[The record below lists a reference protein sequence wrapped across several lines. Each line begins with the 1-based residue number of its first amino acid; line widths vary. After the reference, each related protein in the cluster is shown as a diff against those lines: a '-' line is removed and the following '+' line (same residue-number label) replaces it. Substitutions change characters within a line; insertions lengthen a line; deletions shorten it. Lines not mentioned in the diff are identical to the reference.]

1 MENLHS
7 EINFMY
13 FNYREEEK
21 LRERALVQDL
31 IDANKTDSDDYDE
44 ELYKDKFIFKAKPV
58 PSHVKRNLFKKMV
71 IGKKIHQRLSF
82 LNMRTQCKNF
92 RLFLP

>member
-1 MENLHS
+1 
-7 EINFMY
+7 MY
-13 FNYREEEK
+13 FHYREEEK

-44 ELYKDKFIFKAKPV
+44 DLYKDKFIFKAKPV

-71 IGKKIHQRLSF
+71 IGKKNHQRLSF
-82 LNMRTQCKNF
+82 LNMRGNNVKISDFPCHTNNF
-92 RLFLP
+92 VR